1 MIDLQNQNSTEPL
14 RRYRIHGEFPL
25 ELGGRLIGVDV
36 AYETYGRL
44 NAAGDNAVILCHALT
59 GSAGAGSNDG
69 ERTFDRGW
77 WAPLIGP
84 GRALDTDRYF
94 IVCSNVLGSCYGTTG
109 PASIDPATGFDYGR
123 SFPQVTVRDM
133 VRVQRVLARHL
144 EMTQAVVIGGSLGGM
159 QALEWAVMFPEF
171 VRAVVP
177 IAASAQHS
185 AWAIAWNYA
194 ARQAIYSD
202 PEWLS
207 SGGQHAPHGLALAR
221 TISMIS
227 FRAWPSFE
235 RRFSRNVRLGRFE
248 VENYL
253 DHQGNQLVR
262 RFDPRSYIVLT
273 RAMDGHDVA
282 AGRGSV
288 ESVLGGISVPVLCI
302 GIDSDVLYP
311 DHEQQTLARLIPDA
325 HYAEITSPHGH
336 DAFLI
341 EFEQLGNMLTS
352 FLGELS

>member
-1 MIDLQNQNSTEPL
+1 MIGVKEHGTAQLQY
-14 RRYRIHGEFPL
+14 RRRGEFPL
-25 ELGGRLIGVDV
+25 ELGGRLIDVDV

-69 ERTFDRGW
+69 ERAFDRGW

-94 IVCSNVLGSCYGTTG
+94 IVCSNVLGSCYGSTG
-109 PASIDPATGFDYGR
+109 PASVNPTTGVGYGR
-123 SFPQVTVRDM
+123 TFPQVTVRDM
-133 VRVQRVLARHL
+133 VRIQRLLVRHL
-144 EMTQAVVIGGSLGGM
+144 KITQAVVIGGSLGGM
-159 QALEWAVMFPEF
+159 QALEWAIMFPEV

-177 IAASAQHS
+177 IATSARHS

-194 ARQAIYSD
+194 ARQAIVSD

-207 SGGQHAPHGLALAR
+207 SGGQYAPHGLALAR
-221 TISMIS
+221 TFSMIS

-253 DHQGNQLVR
+253 DHQGEKLVR

-273 RAMDGHDVA
+273 QAMDGHDVA

-288 ESVLGGISVPVLCI
+288 ESVLGGISVPILCI

-311 DHEQQTLARLIPDA
+311 PHEQQFLARHIPKA
-325 HYAEITSPHGH
+325 RYAEIRSPHGH

-341 EFEQLGNMLTS
+341 EFEQLDNLLTS
-352 FLGELS
+352 FLGELA

>member
-1 MIDLQNQNSTEPL
+1 MIDVSVQNGSLQT
-14 RRYRIHGEFPL
+14 RRYRIDGKFPL
-25 ELGGRLIGVDV
+25 ESGDDLSDVDI

-44 NAAGDNAVILCHALT
+44 NIAGDNAVMLCHALT
-59 GSAGAGSNDG
+59 GSARAGSGNE
-69 ERTFDRGW
+69 ERSFDRGW

-84 GRALDTDRYF
+84 GCALDTDRYF
-94 IVCSNVLGSCYGTTG
+94 VVCSNILGSCYGTTG
-109 PASIDPATGFDYGR
+109 PASVHPATGVVYGK
-123 SFPQVTVRDM
+123 SFPRVTVRDM
-133 VRVQRVLARHL
+133 VRAQHDLLRHL
-144 EMTQAVVIGGSLGGM
+144 DVSQVIVIGGSLGGM
-159 QALEWAVMFPEF
+159 QALEWAVMFPEV

-202 PEWLS
+202 PDWLS

-221 TISMIS
+221 TVSMIS

-253 DHQGNQLVR
+253 DHQGNKLVR

-325 HYAEITSPHGH
+325 RYAEITSPHGH

-341 EFEQLGNMLTS
+341 EFEQLGNLLTS